1 MFSIVVPLY
10 NKEFSI
16 LNTIQSVLNQT
27 NPNFEI
33 IIVDDGS
40 TDNSVQLLKQLNDKR
55 IRLIQQ
61 KNKGVSAARNRGI
74 NEAKY
79 EWVAFLDADDL
90 WKPTHLEEVVYM
102 MSKYPKEMVYVTSFE
117 YSDNR
122 SLFKYPRKSDV
133 FEIDNYFKE
142 VMKERLL
149 WTSSVTVNK
158 ACFKKIGGFNI
169 NINRGEDLD
178 MWARLAKNYKIIK
191 SAKVTSTYNLM
202 DENSLTKRKSNI
214 DNSILT
220 IIDLKN
226 KNSYERK
233 YFKRMIYSRIKQDI
247 KDLDLRELYKIVRK
261 YNIELFK

>member
-1 MFSIVVPLY
+1 MFSVVIPLY

-16 LNTIQSVLNQT
+16 INTIQSVLNQT

-33 IIVDDGS
+33 IVVDDGS
-40 TDNSVQLLKQLNDKR
+40 TDNSVQLLEQLNDNR

-90 WKPTHLEEVVYM
+90 WKPIHLEEVLYM
-102 MSKYPKEMVYVTSFE
+102 MSKYPNEMVYVTSFE

-122 SLFKYPRKSDV
+122 STFKYPQKSDV
-133 FEIDNYFKE
+133 FEINNYFKE
-142 VMKERLL
+142 VIKERLL

-191 SAKVTSTYNLM
+191 SVKVTSIYNLV
-202 DENSLTKRKSNI
+202 DQNSLTKSKSNI
-214 DNSILT
+214 DNSILS
-220 IIDLKN
+220 IINLKD
-226 KNSYERK
+226 KKSYERK

-247 KDLDLRELYKIVRK
+247 KDLDIRDLYKIIRK
-261 YNIELFK
+261 HKIELLK